1 MVSTFALALSLLRPA
16 DAGVRRFALLVG
28 NDEGGPSTEELY
40 FAEADA
46 EKIDRLLTTLGDV
59 DKPDARVLLGKSR
72 NEVLNAFGSLRSDVT
87 AAKEHGDQ
95 TVVLFYYSGH
105 ADEEKLE
112 LGRTSVRYDELD
124 TLLGRTG
131 ADVRIAIVDA
141 CRSGAMTRAKGGTLA
156 PAFALNLSETL
167 SLRAR

>member
-1 MVSTFALALSLLRPA
+1 MIVPLFALALSLSRPA

-28 NDEGGPSTEELY
+28 NDEGGPYTEELY

-46 EKIDRLLTTLGDV
+46 QKIDRLLTTLGDV

-72 NEVLNAFGSLRSDVT
+72 NEVLNAFGSLRSDVN
-87 AAKEHGDQ
+87 AAKQQGDQ

-112 LGRTSVRYDELD
+112 LGRTSLRYDELD

-141 CRSGAMTRAKGGTLA
+141 SRPSR
-156 PAFALNLSETL
+156 
-167 SLRAR
+167 